1 MTAEKKAPSR
11 RRKDIDWET
20 IRAEYEAG
28 ATQSDLSR
36 RHGVSRKAIQ
46 NHIEAE
52 GWTQDI
58 EPALRRKVAEKVAGV
73 VAGCDPQKKA
83 EAIDAEAARR
93 ADVVQRHRDEW
104 EEHKEIVDK
113 AVGARDFEAAK
124 LAKITAETLKIR
136 QEAERKAWNIDI
148 AQPSVTNVTVSHAGS
163 MATKQ
168 EIESALETAASKV
181 FNRGV
186 V

>member
-1 MTAEKKAPSR
+1 MTERKKAPSSG
-11 RRKDIDWET
+11 RKSIDWET
-20 IRAEYEAG
+20 IRAEYEVG

-46 NHIEAE
+46 NHIDAE
-52 GWTQDI
+52 GWTQDV

-73 VAGCDPQKKA
+73 VAGCDPKKKA
-83 EAIDAEAARR
+83 EAIDVEAAKR

-104 EEHKEIVDK
+104 EEHKQIVDK
-113 AVGARDFEAAK
+113 AVGARDFDAAK

-136 QEAERKAWNIDI
+136 QEAERKAWSIDT
-148 AQPSVTNVTVSHAGS
+148 AQPSVTNVTVSHTGN

-168 EIESALETAASKV
+168 EIESVLETAASKV
-181 FNRGV
+181 FARGAV
-186 V
+186 